1 MFLIA
6 ENREN
11 KQGVVIPAYT
21 QLRIIIITLF
31 LLASALVVIYVGER
45 ANRRS
50 ISLAS
55 SGASPQG
62 NQLRDRFVP
71 LADHHQHL
79 LSPAGADSKL
89 PATELPEELARLM
102 RDRELR
108 WNNAAS
114 LTELFTED
122 AAFFTGRRW
131 ISGRK
136 AIADYLVGYTGPY
149 RFKPVSHRVDGTSG
163 QVAGYV
169 VEDDGTNVHFAFF
182 HMDLGKVSGGAWRIR
197 SETQIFPGP
206 TLEDPVTAEQLV
218 RRLDEAGI
226 RRAVVLS
233 DAYYFGAGRSEPV
246 SGEYDKVRA
255 ENDWTAEQV
264 ARFPNRLVAFCSF
277 NPLRDYAP
285 AELERCAAEHRFRGL
300 KLHFNAA
307 QLNFH
312 DPEQVAKVRRI
323 MGAANRHRLPIIIH
337 VRPGD
342 VYGREEAE
350 VFLHQVVAA
359 APDVPIQVAHLWGG
373 ESFSGT
379 ALAVYADAVS
389 ADDPVTKNLYFDI
402 SGAWSY
408 GKPEQMP
415 EIVARIRQIGLK
427 RILYASDAPPGEA
440 WEAFRKKLPLTD
452 AEFREIANNVAPYL
466 KGQ

>member
-1 MFLIA
+1 MRPYVKFRVLIVA
-6 ENREN
+6 
-11 KQGVVIPAYT
+11 
-21 QLRIIIITLF
+21 LF
-31 LLASALVVIYVGER
+31 LPGCVMPTAATRGQAFKPAVASESFG
-45 ANRRS
+45 
-50 ISLAS
+50 AS
-55 SGASPQG
+55 SETKRTQG
-62 NQLRDRFVP
+62 RFAPSV
-71 LADHHQHL
+71 DHHQHL
-79 LSPAGADSKL
+79 LSPAGAESKL
-89 PATELPEELARLM
+89 PAARLPEALERLV
-102 RDRELR
+102 RDRGLR
-108 WNNAAS
+108 WNHAAG
-114 LTELFTED
+114 LADLFADDAALFT
-122 AAFFTGRRW
+122 GSRW
-131 ISGRK
+131 IGGKK
-136 AIADYLVGYTGPY
+136 AVAAYLAGGYTGPY
-149 RFKPVSHRVDGTSG
+149 RFKPVSYRVEGPSG
-163 QVAGYV
+163 QVAGYM

-182 HMDLGKVSGGAWRIR
+182 HMALSRVSDGAWRIT
-197 SETQIFPGP
+197 SETQVFPGP
-206 TLEDPVTAEQLV
+206 AVDDPVTAEQLV

-233 DAYYFGAGRSEPV
+233 DAYYFGAGRPEPV
-246 SGEYDKVRA
+246 PGEYDKARA

-264 ARFPNRLVAFCSF
+264 ARFPGRLVAFCSF

-285 AELERCAAEHRFRGL
+285 AELERCAAGRRFRGL

-312 DPEQVAKVRRI
+312 DPGQVAKVRRVV
-323 MGAANRHRLPIIIH
+323 GAANRHRLPMIIH

-373 ESFSGT
+373 ESFSGA

-389 ADDPVTKNLYFDI
+389 AGDPVTKNLYFDI

-408 GKPEQMP
+408 GKPEQMT

-440 WEAFRKKLPLTD
+440 WEAFRQKLPLTD
-452 AEFREIANNVAPYL
+452 REFRVIASNVAPYM
-466 KGQ
+466 